1 MAKYEAALG
10 KEGMEAVLRIRD
22 RIAGKEGGKRDVYM
36 CHGFCE
42 LGALRLVPVLRD
54 MRDFLVA
61 NPGEVIII
69 VIQDE
74 SVKPQDIERCFK
86 ESGLV
91 DFVYRGAAKPPWPTL
106 RQMVETDQRVLV
118 MAENN
123 SEGVPWYHPAFE
135 VLQETPYGFKDPS
148 EFSNRPNRG
157 GTGGSLLL
165 MNHWIESVPSPK
177 PSDAAIVNAH
187 DALMKRIRAFQ
198 RERGRLP
205 NLVAVDF
212 YGTGDLIAVA
222 RELNEAPRSR
232 LLAAEQEAHADA
244 RRPVEVGRVH
254 ELHAGRE
261 LAERLHLRA
270 EHELD
275 AQWCAH
281 GEEEVFL
288 VVERQRDVAAGPEVP
303 GQLAVAALELLL
315 DHPLVQRCVEEIAAP
330 GDAQGHVVH
339 PRAQAGVAGIAEHGA
354 DRGLGSGGRGHA
366 RRQQGGREEDADS
379 SH

>member
-1 MAKYEAALG
+1 MGGADVPGWMFPSQSAGIDKQLDDGVRGFLIDAHYGVPVGDKVKTELEDEKAAMAKYEAALG

-74 SVKPQDIERCFK
+74 SVKPHDIERCFK

-118 MAENN
+118 MAEND

-222 RELNEAPRSR
+222 RELNEAPR
-232 LLAAEQEAHADA
+232 
-244 RRPVEVGRVH
+244 
-254 ELHAGRE
+254 
-261 LAERLHLRA
+261 
-270 EHELD
+270 
-275 AQWCAH
+275 
-281 GEEEVFL
+281 
-288 VVERQRDVAAGPEVP
+288 
-303 GQLAVAALELLL
+303 
-315 DHPLVQRCVEEIAAP
+315 
-330 GDAQGHVVH
+330 
-339 PRAQAGVAGIAEHGA
+339 
-354 DRGLGSGGRGHA
+354 
-366 RRQQGGREEDADS
+366 
-379 SH
+379 